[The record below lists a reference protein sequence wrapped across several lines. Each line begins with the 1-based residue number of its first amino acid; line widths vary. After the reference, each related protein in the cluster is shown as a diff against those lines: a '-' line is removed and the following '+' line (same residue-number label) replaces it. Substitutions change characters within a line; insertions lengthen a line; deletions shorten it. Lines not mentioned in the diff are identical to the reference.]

1 MGLIIKLLVFLIFL
15 TILRLFFRKL
25 FGPVRSRSSHRA
37 STASGGPK
45 RVVTGKTV
53 KDPYCGMY
61 IAKNLAIATQVK
73 KETLY
78 FCSEQCRDSY
88 VRTFDQTGKR
98 ERAGIGS

>member
-1 MGLIIKLLVFLIFL
+1 MNLIIKLLFFFTFL

-25 FGPVRSRSSHRA
+25 FGPVRSRSSHQA
-37 STASGGPK
+37 STGAGVSN

-61 IAKNLAIATQVK
+61 IDTSLAIAAKVK

-78 FCSEQCRDSY
+78 FCSEQCRDNY
-88 VRTFDQTGKR
+88 
-98 ERAGIGS
+98 I